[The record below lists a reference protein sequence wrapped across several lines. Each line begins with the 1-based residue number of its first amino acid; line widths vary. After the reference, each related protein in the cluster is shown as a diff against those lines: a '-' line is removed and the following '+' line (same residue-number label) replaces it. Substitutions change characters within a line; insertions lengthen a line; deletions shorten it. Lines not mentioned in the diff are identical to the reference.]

1 METNNLTNEE
11 IKKFKTD
18 GIIVPSNPL
27 PDNYVT
33 LLKTALDKLIYDNP
47 DIRPEKLVSAHI
59 ENGTEGV
66 KGSQI
71 FLDIALDEIILN
83 LISQLIGEDII
94 LWGCQVFCKPGGDG
108 MIVPWHQDGKYWPIR
123 PLATCTVWIAIDD
136 STIENGCLRVIPGS
150 HSKKKIFQHDQ
161 NERKDIVLDQELDSR
176 TFEESKAK
184 NIELTSGKMS
194 IHDVYLMHGSRA
206 NNSTKRR
213 AGLALRY
220 MTSTSYF
227 DRDIFKDTESISTY
241 KVDYSQRPIWLAKG
255 VDRCGMNNFKIG
267 H

>member
-1 METNNLTNEE
+1 M
-11 IKKFKTD
+11 
-18 GIIVPSNPL
+18 S
-27 PDNYVT
+27 
-33 LLKTALDKLIYDNP
+33 
-47 DIRPEKLVSAHI
+47 
-59 ENGTEGV
+59 
-66 KGSQI
+66 
-71 FLDIALDEIILN
+71 
-83 LISQLIGEDII
+83 
-94 LWGCQVFCKPGGDG
+94 PGNTR
-108 MIVPWHQDGKYWPIR
+108 ITFQ
-123 PLATCTVWIAIDD
+123 
-136 STIENGCLRVIPGS
+136 
-150 HSKKKIFQHDQ
+150 KKIFQHDQ

-220 MTSTSYF
+220 MPSTSYF